1 MSSIPEQ
8 DYLSQLYMIQNQN
21 PPSLVLFPSVK
32 RVYNIDLLTRE
43 IETPE
48 FLSVAKDHKSETIY
62 FQIDRYHDYMDLSNT
77 ICVIQ
82 YITPDQKAHVYPVPF
97 FDVMTKRDEQ
107 KMIFP
112 WCIDGAATQLKG
124 PIQYSIRFY
133 KIRDNNSDYELI
145 YNLSTLITTSQVLH
159 GMQVSQLS
167 EDFDISAEGYDSL
180 LSMIQNINREGT
192 YWTIIE

>member
-62 FQIDRYHDYMDLSNT
+62 FQVDRYHDYMDLSNT
-77 ICVIQ
+77 ICVIE
-82 YITPDQKAHVYPVPF
+82 YIVPGDKSRIPHLYIVPF
-97 FDVMTKRDEQ
+97 YDTSTYAGDG
-107 KMIFP
+107 KMLFP
-112 WCIDGAATQLKG
+112 WVVGGAATSQPGTLE
-124 PIQYSIRFY
+124 YAVRFY
-133 KIRDNNSDYELI
+133 KIEGEGKERKI
-145 YNLSTLITTSQVLH
+145 VYNLST
-159 GMQVSQLS
+159 
-167 EDFDISAEGYDSL
+167 
-180 LSMIQNINREGT
+180 
-192 YWTIIE
+192 